1 MALLLSIVSLVCM
14 GGERTAEA
22 GRVVVGSCRDNKS
35 GLFFVK
41 AEQEKKGVRKN
52 VAGF

>member
-1 MALLLSIVSLVCM
+1 MASRVRVGAVSVLLSIVCPVCM
-14 GGERTAEA
+14 GGERTGEA

-41 AEQEKKGVRKN
+41 AEQER
-52 VAGF
+52 